1 MKNENTAFDVILS
14 PVITEK
20 STNLNAL
27 NKLTF
32 KVAKDANKSSIK
44 KSIEKLYKVEV
55 IKVNTILSKPRVK
68 MVKGKVGSKTG
79 YKKAIVTLKEGQTI
93 DMTAGL

>member
-1 MKNENTAFDVILS
+1 MKNENTAFDIILS

-68 MVKGKVGSKTG
+68 MVRGKVGSKTG

-93 DMTAGL
+93 DVTAGV

>member
-1 MKNENTAFDVILS
+1 MKNENAAFDIILS

-32 KVAKDANKSSIK
+32 KVAKEANKSSIK

-68 MVKGKVGSKTG
+68 MVRGKVGSKTG

-93 DMTAGL
+93 DMTAGV

>member
-1 MKNENTAFDVILS
+1 MKNENAAFDIILS

-68 MVKGKVGSKTG
+68 MVRGKVGSKTG
-79 YKKAIVTLKEGQTI
+79 
-93 DMTAGL
+93 

>member
-1 MKNENTAFDVILS
+1 MKNENAAFDVILS

-32 KVAKDANKSSIK
+32 KVAKDADKISIK
-44 KSIEKLYKVEV
+44 KALRHF
-55 IKVNTILSKPRVK
+55 IK
-68 MVKGKVGSKTG
+68 
-79 YKKAIVTLKEGQTI
+79 
-93 DMTAGL
+93 

>member
-1 MKNENTAFDVILS
+1 MKNENAAFDIILS

-68 MVKGKVGSKTG
+68 MVRGKAGSKTG

-93 DMTAGL
+93 DMTAGV

>member
-1 MKNENTAFDVILS
+1 MKNENSAFDVILS
-14 PVITEK
+14 PVVTEK

-27 NKLTF
+27 NKITF
-32 KVAKDANKSSIK
+32 KVAKDADKIAIK

-55 IKVNTILSKPRVK
+55 IKVNTILSKAKVR
-68 MVKGKVGSKTG
+68 MVRGRAGSKTG

-93 DMTAGL
+93 DMTAGV

>member
-1 MKNENTAFDVILS
+1 MKNDNSAFDIILS
-14 PVITEK
+14 PVVTEK

-32 KVAKDANKSSIK
+32 KVAKDANKNTIK

-55 IKVNTILSKPRVK
+55 IKINTILSKPKTKIVR
-68 MVKGKVGSKTG
+68 GKIGTKTG

-93 DMTAGL
+93 DVTAGV

>member
-1 MKNENTAFDVILS
+1 MKNENSAFDIILS

-32 KVAKDANKSSIK
+32 KVSKDANKSSIK
-44 KSIEKLYKVEV
+44 QSIEKLYKVEV
-55 IKVNTILSKPRVK
+55 IKVNTILSKSKIKVVR
-68 MVKGKVGSKTG
+68 GKLGRKTG

-93 DMTAGL
+93 DMTTGV

>member
-1 MKNENTAFDVILS
+1 MKNENAAFDIILS

-68 MVKGKVGSKTG
+68 MVRGKVGSKTG
-79 YKKAIVTLKEGQTI
+79 FKKAIVTLKEGQTI
-93 DMTAGL
+93 DMTAGV

>member
-1 MKNENTAFDVILS
+1 MKNENAAFDVILS

-32 KVAKDANKSSIK
+32 KVAKNANKFSIK
-44 KSIEKLYKVEV
+44 KSIEKIYKVEV
-55 IKVNTILSKPRVK
+55 IKVNTILSKPKVK
-68 MVKGKVGSKTG
+68 VVRGKLGNKTG

-93 DMTAGL
+93 DMTAGV

>member
-1 MKNENTAFDVILS
+1 MKNENIAFDIILS

-32 KVAKDANKSSIK
+32 KVSKDANKSSIK

-68 MVKGKVGSKTG
+68 MVRGNVGSKTG

-93 DMTAGL
+93 DITAGV

>member
-1 MKNENTAFDVILS
+1 MKNENAAFDIILS

-68 MVKGKVGSKTG
+68 MVRGKVGSKTG

-93 DMTAGL
+93 DMTVGV

>member
-1 MKNENTAFDVILS
+1 MKNENIAFDIILS

-68 MVKGKVGSKTG
+68 MVRGKVGSKTG

-93 DMTAGL
+93 DITAGV

>member
-1 MKNENTAFDVILS
+1 MKNDNSVFDIILS
-14 PVITEK
+14 PVVTEK

-32 KVAKDANKSSIK
+32 KVAKDANKNTIK
-44 KSIEKLYKVEV
+44 TSIEKLYKVEV
-55 IKVNTILSKPRVK
+55 IKINTILSKPKIKIVR
-68 MVKGKVGSKTG
+68 GKIGKKTG

-93 DMTAGL
+93 DVTAGV